1 MRHGRRRR
9 EGFAYSER
17 VARARPCAR
26 TAPRPHAQRAAERR
40 ARRRRGAPS
49 LDLNAGTVTVRQQH
63 VELDTGEL
71 LVGPPKSRAGVRTVA
86 IPSAIIP
93 ALRDHLDDFTDPE
106 DDALIFTGARGGT
119 LRRSNFRRAAD
130 WTNNTKK
137 IGFPGLHFHDLR
149 HTGNTIAAS
158 SGATLRDLMERMGH
172 DSVRAAMIYQ
182 HRTAEADRKI
192 ANAMNGKITEVLPT
206 KASGH

>member
-1 MRHGRRRR
+1 MLR
-9 EGFAYSER
+9 SER
-17 VARARPCAR
+17 PPELLAAGTGPQAAC
-26 TAPRPHAQRAAERR
+26 PAAEQAMGREA
-40 ARRRRGAPS
+40 ARSAA
-49 LDLNAGTVTVRQQH
+49 LDLSAGTVSVRQQH

-71 LVGPPKSRAGVRTVA
+71 LVGPPKSRAGVRTIA
-86 IPSAIIP
+86 FPSAIIP

-106 DDALIFTGARGGT
+106 DDALIFTSARGGT

-130 WTNNTKK
+130 WAKNTTK

-158 SGATLRDLMERMGH
+158 SGATFRDLMERMGH
-172 DSVRAAMIYQ
+172 DSVRAAMTYQ

-206 KASGH
+206 KASGN

>member
-1 MRHGRRRR
+1 MCGSQPGVPPPSGTGPQAARPDGGRAEGRRC
-9 EGFAYSER
+9 GG
-17 VARARPCAR
+17 
-26 TAPRPHAQRAAERR
+26 APRRR
-40 ARRRRGAPS
+40 
-49 LDLNAGTVTVRQQH
+49 
-63 VELDTGEL
+63 LDTGEL

-130 WTNNTKK
+130 WTKNTKK

-192 ANAMNGKITEVLPT
+192 ANAMNDKIAEALP
-206 KASGH
+206 SN